1 MSPFERVV
9 MKTANYFAEAAGGDM
24 QEARRLYLEWAGE
37 FDDKVSPAGRD
48 SWVALII
55 ALDVLLPAA
64 Q

>member
-1 MSPFERVV
+1 